1 MTLEEAKKQ
10 LDRYRQVIRKTTH
23 LQKKGEP
30 GHQQQLAQFKRKRS
44 ALLEHLDEAEVLVRE
59 ADPDYYRR
67 WVDDIIEKPD
77 SWELP
82 LTSDT
87 ASLFLIRLRILA
99 PLRKQIRLHP
109 FHFSQDRIWLRIRTD
124 KHQKNAAFCFDLN
137 LKNLQISQA
146 MLDLFKIARKPIHQS
161 AFEETQLGR
170 PRQTS
175 HYTQKKRASQ
185 HPCPYY

>member
-77 SWELP
+77 SWELHADFRHGFHC
-82 LTSDT
+82 TSFASEHRLPCGSSSTFIPSISLKKSFRQSDSLLPHGT
-87 ASLFLIRLRILA
+87 AIEVS
-99 PLRKQIRLHP
+99 
-109 FHFSQDRIWLRIRTD
+109 
-124 KHQKNAAFCFDLN
+124 
-137 LKNLQISQA
+137 
-146 MLDLFKIARKPIHQS
+146 
-161 AFEETQLGR
+161 
-170 PRQTS
+170 PRR
-175 HYTQKKRASQ
+175 Y
-185 HPCPYY
+185 

>member
-77 SWELP
+77 SWELHAD
-82 LTSDT
+82 LRHGFHCTSFASEYRLPCGT
-87 ASLFLIRLRILA
+87 APPSSLPFLPRNPSDNLIHYLLGYGTAIEVLSPQVLKEATGR
-99 PLRKQIRLHP
+99 
-109 FHFSQDRIWLRIRTD
+109 HFL
-124 KHQKNAAFCFDLN
+124 
-137 LKNLQISQA
+137 
-146 MLDLFKIARKPIHQS
+146 
-161 AFEETQLGR
+161 
-170 PRQTS
+170 
-175 HYTQKKRASQ
+175 
-185 HPCPYY
+185 